1 MNRKGFTLI
10 ELLAVIILIA
20 LIAVLIVPNI
30 IDTMTKSKEASYQL
44 LVKNIVTASKS
55 YYEECEYG
63 DLSNKE
69 KYGEEY
75 ACEIKIEKNDDNNNY
90 YYIELTLSDLANT
103 GFLSVK
109 DVDKKTNE
117 KLVLNPKAVKE
128 DEKNISDCE
137 IKITK
142 KIDKNYYKVTYTIT
156 SASQDKKKC
165 PSTKD
170 YATTEVNSS
179 EESESVE

>member
-63 DLSNKE
+63 DLSDKG
-69 KYGEEY
+69 KYGAY
-75 ACEIKIEKNDDNNNY
+75 ACEIKIDENDDNNNY
-90 YYIELTLSDLANT
+90 YIEITLSDLANT

-109 DVDKKTNE
+109 DVDNETNE
-117 KLVLNPKAVKE
+117 KLVLNPKVVKK
-128 DEKNISDCE
+128 DEKNISGCI

-142 KIDKNYYKVTYTIT
+142 NIDEKYKVTYKIT
-156 SASQDKKKC
+156 PNGGTNC
-165 PSTKD
+165 P
-170 YATTEVNSS
+170 TET
-179 EESESVE
+179 EYESVEKCT

>member
-63 DLSNKE
+63 DLSDS
-69 KYGEEY
+69 KYGEY
-75 ACEIKIEKNDDNNNY
+75 VCTITDKTITIK
-90 YYIELTLSDLANT
+90 LSALANT

-109 DVDKKTNE
+109 DVDENNKKQ
-117 KLVLNPKAVKE
+117 VLDPKNNN
-128 DEKNISDCE
+128 NISDCQ
-137 IKITK
+137 ITITK
-142 KIDKNYYKVTYTIT
+142 NIDEKYKVTYTIT
-156 SASQDKKKC
+156 PNGGNNC
-165 PSTKD
+165 PTK
-170 YATTEVNSS
+170 
-179 EESESVE
+179 EEYEGAVQ

>member
-44 LVKNIVTASKS
+44 LVKNIVTSAKT

-63 DLSNKE
+63 DLSNRT
-69 KYGEEY
+69 KYGSY
-75 ACEIKIEKNDDNNNY
+75 ACQINNNT
-90 YYIELTLSDLANT
+90 ITTTLGTLANT
-103 GFLSVK
+103 GMLTVS
-109 DVDKKTNE
+109 DVDPNNKDKKV
-117 KLVLNPKAVKE
+117 VLDPRDTK
-128 DEKNISDCE
+128 KNMSACQ

-142 KIDKNYYKVTYTIT
+142 KREETNINGIKTIKVTYIVTNEDNEDI
-156 SASQDKKKC
+156 C
-165 PSTKD
+165 PTTKE
-170 YATTEVNSS
+170 YGS
-179 EESESVE
+179 E

>member
-44 LVKNIVTASKS
+44 LVKNIVTSAKT

-63 DLSNKE
+63 DLSNRT
-69 KYGEEY
+69 KYGSY
-75 ACEIKIEKNDDNNNY
+75 ACKINNNT
-90 YYIELTLSDLANT
+90 ITTTLGTLANT
-103 GFLSVK
+103 GILAVS
-109 DVDKKTNE
+109 DVNSDGGKVVLDPRDTKKNMS
-117 KLVLNPKAVKE
+117 A
-128 DEKNISDCE
+128 CQ

-142 KIDKNYYKVTYTIT
+142 VKSNIKDDNGITSNKVTYEVE
-156 SASQDKKKC
+156 ASSGNNC
-165 PSTKD
+165 P
-170 YATTEVNSS
+170 TTE
-179 EESESVE
+179 EYKK

>member
-1 MNRKGFTLI
+1 MNRKWFTLI

-63 DLSNKE
+63 DLSDS
-69 KYGEEY
+69 KYGEY
-75 ACEIKIEKNDDNNNY
+75 ACTIDSEKKIT
-90 YYIELTLSDLANT
+90 ITLSALANT

-109 DVDKKTNE
+109 DVDENNKKQVLDPTN
-117 KLVLNPKAVKE
+117 NN
-128 DEKNISDCE
+128 NISDCQ
-137 IKITK
+137 ITITK
-142 KIDKNYYKVTYTIT
+142 NIDEKYKVTYTIT
-156 SASQDKKKC
+156 PDPNSDTNC
-165 PSTKD
+165 PTK
-170 YATTEVNSS
+170 Y
-179 EESESVE
+179 ESVEKCT